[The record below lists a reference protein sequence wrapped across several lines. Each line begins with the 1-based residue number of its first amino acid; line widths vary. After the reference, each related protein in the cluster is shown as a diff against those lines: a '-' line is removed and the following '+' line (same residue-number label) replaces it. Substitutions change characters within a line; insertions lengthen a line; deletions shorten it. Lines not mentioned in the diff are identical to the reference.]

1 MAARDHERYVELVLL
16 SDESVD
22 LAVRAIA
29 GAFGFGAP
37 TKPAIRHAPRRSSSE
52 EPCSDDGAYLPIH
65 RVHAIEQAASKY
77 LPTQAAA
84 RKQALDRFKPKDR
97 QAVMDFDQMA
107 VMRSTAVVD
116 RTRQLRGW
124 KAQGSLT
131 AAPAKGPSRLALHAL
146 ADAQLDGPL
155 GAWLMLYALGD
166 QRKWPVVCRHMT
178 ACGHPDW
185 ASLEAAKRLLAGRHQ
200 QSYRESAKC
209 QARQEQRFRCEVQ
222 SAERRLLEW
231 LGRASRRVAAAM
243 GSACES

>member
-1 MAARDHERYVELVLL
+1 MAARDHERYMELVLL

-29 GAFGFGAP
+29 GAFGFGVP
-37 TKPAIRHAPRRSSSE
+37 KRPAVRHASRRSASE
-52 EPCSDDGAYLPIH
+52 ESCLDGAAYLPIH
-65 RVHAIEQAASKY
+65 RVHSIEQAASKY
-77 LPTQAAA
+77 LPAQAAA
-84 RKQALDRFKPKDR
+84 RRQALERFSPKDR
-97 QAVMDFDQMA
+97 QAVLDFDQMA
-107 VMRSTAVVD
+107 VMRSPAAAD
-116 RTRQLRGW
+116 RTRQIRGW

-131 AAPAKGPSRLALHAL
+131 AAPAKGPSRLVLHAL

-185 ASLEAAKRLLAGRHQ
+185 ASLEAAKRLLAGRQQ
-200 QSYRESAKC
+200 QSYRESAKG

-222 SAERRLLEW
+222 SAERRLLDW
-231 LGRASRRVAAAM
+231 LGRASRRVAVAM
-243 GSACES
+243 GFACE